1 MATRSSRQTNKM
13 RRLSLS
19 PQSVLDFRSRCLRR
33 HRRRCRRPRRTFL
46 HADALQ
52 ARREQARP
60 SVGPDRRGIRARSGE
75 RRRRHRRRSTTQTA
89 LWRRGR
95 RRERERQ
102 RERAL
107 CRKTSPSSRKR
118 ERTEVAPQSFNPT
131 AEQQLC
137 KASVYVCELHYNVTV
152 KCVSQPS

>member
-95 RRERERQ
+95 RREREAEREGALQ
-102 RERAL
+102 ENLSLIKEEREREL
-107 CRKTSPSSRKR
+107 KWRRSHSIQRQSSSCVKR
-118 ERTEVAPQSFNPT
+118 V
-131 AEQQLC
+131 C
-137 KASVYVCELHYNVTV
+137 MYVNYTIM
-152 KCVSQPS
+152 